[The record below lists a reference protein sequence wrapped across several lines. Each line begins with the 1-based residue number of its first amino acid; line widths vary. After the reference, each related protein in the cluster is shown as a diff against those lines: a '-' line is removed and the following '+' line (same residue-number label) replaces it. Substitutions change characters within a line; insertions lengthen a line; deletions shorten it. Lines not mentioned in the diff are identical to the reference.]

1 MALSYYRTGSLLRA
15 KHRLVRFDSGRRF
28 ETWALGLVPA
38 LGIVPVGRSRAILD
52 AGCGWGRFTWSM
64 VEDFGIPAEQ
74 ITCADLSHGM
84 LCTLRDEAR
93 GRVGSATSRAAPNSP
108 AHRNL
113 PNLCQA
119 SIEALPFKARSF
131 DFAVA
136 GHVLYHLRD
145 LARGARELAR
155 VLQPDGTL
163 LVTTNSDS
171 ARVLVLD
178 LHYQALRDLGIPV
191 TAEEDPAQPSP
202 FSMETGKP
210 YLGAAF
216 ARVQPVYFRDT
227 TTFPD
232 VETFMA
238 GYRTMGR
245 YRAVVENAS
254 IPSDRRQRLATK
266 VEELA
271 RREAERTGALR
282 SEVVIGAFICR
293 EPLPPASCADPR
305 EM

>member
-1 MALSYYRTGSLLRA
+1 MSLMALSYYRTGNLLRA

-64 VEDFGIPAEQ
+64 VEDFGIPTEQ

-84 LCTLRDEAR
+84 LRTLRDEAR
-93 GRVGSATSRAAPNSP
+93 GRVGSTRLQGSRAEPNAP
-108 AHRNL
+108 AETDL

-119 SIEALPFKARSF
+119 SIEALPFKAHSF

-145 LARGARELAR
+145 IARGARELAR

-163 LVTTNSDS
+163 LVTTNSDN

-178 LHYQALRDLGIPV
+178 LHYQALRELGIPAAV
-191 TAEEDPAQPSP
+191 EDNPEQPSP

-210 YLGAAF
+210 HLDAAF
-216 ARVQPVYFRDT
+216 ARAEPVYFRDT
-227 TTFPD
+227 TTFPN
-232 VETFMA
+232 VETFLA
-238 GYRTMGR
+238 SYRTMGR
-245 YRAVVENAS
+245 YRAIVEDAS
-254 IPSDRRQRLATK
+254 IPSEQRQHLATE

-271 RREAERTGALR
+271 RREAERTGVLR
-282 SEVVIGAFICR
+282 SAVLMGAFICR
-293 EPLPPASCADPR
+293 EPQEHL
-305 EM
+305 